1 MVRPA
6 RMMCWRQGFGL
17 LLALRWLL
25 GRLRGKHN
33 DDQILSQIK
42 YQLIIQEIRCEVIL
56 GIDNVFWVR
65 HLLDGVLGAPWR
77 SKGRAR
83 VGALAIFYLCF
94 SLETLLSRFW
104 YVGNIIFSQVRSG
117 YSP

>member
-56 GIDNVFWVR
+56 GIDNVF
-65 HLLDGVLGAPWR
+65 G
-77 SKGRAR
+77 S
-83 VGALAIFYLCF
+83 
-94 SLETLLSRFW
+94 
-104 YVGNIIFSQVRSG
+104 
-117 YSP
+117 